1 MSSQSNDIAPH
12 SATNY
17 SWSQILPS
25 LNGLYDAQLDE
36 SFDTEEPI
44 TTVPGSN
51 SSSSAPAVTASQ
63 GFRQGAPARLS
74 RPSETTTQ
82 PENEAQPTALY
93 SWSQLWS
100 ANELDEEEDYDT
112 RFAAEEE
119 ELMRAGI
126 IKEIQ
131 PVSHKRLNYTNT
143 LVSTIQSTTN
153 PSECVAAQIA
163 WNSSREDATTNPLFG
178 NFNEYLN
185 TTSQEAGFAERVR
198 QANTPA
204 ACVAAQISWSEARAQ
219 GREATGVEQYRA
231 NHSWSQVLPSLSSA
245 A

>member
-1 MSSQSNDIAPH
+1 MSSQPNDIAPH

-25 LNGLYDAQLDE
+25 LNGLYDAQLDK
-36 SFDTEEPI
+36 SFDTEESI
-44 TTVPGSN
+44 TTVPSRI

-63 GFRQGAPARLS
+63 GFPQEAQATVS
-74 RPSETTTQ
+74 RSSETITQ
-82 PENEAQPTALY
+82 PENEAPDTTLY

-100 ANELDEEEDYDT
+100 ANELDDDEDYDT

-119 ELMRAGI
+119 ALIRAGI

-143 LVSTIQSTTN
+143 LASTIQSTTN
-153 PSECVAAQIA
+153 PSECVAAQIS
-163 WNSSREDATTNPLFG
+163 WNSSREDSTAYPLFG
-178 NFNEYLN
+178 EFNGYLN
-185 TTSQEAGFAERVR
+185 TMNQEADFAERVR

-219 GREATGVEQYRA
+219 GREVPGMEQYRA